1 MNVPMLLSPKSEV
14 RFLLDSYSLRQ
25 GLETMRAHGY
35 TALPVIDKDGK
46 YIGSVNEGDF
56 LWYIVDSDIHG
67 DIVRSLES
75 RRIREII
82 RPTLAPPV
90 NIDADMDTLV
100 GRSMAQNF
108 VPVIDDR
115 GTFIGIVTRRSVIG
129 MLKKEAAKFATNAN
143 GSAIND
149 EL

>member
-35 TALPVIDKDGK
+35 TALPVIDKEGK
-46 YIGSVNEGDF
+46 YVGSVNDGDF

>member
-46 YIGSVNEGDF
+46 YVGSVNEGDF

-129 MLKKEAAKFATNAN
+129 MLKKEAAKFPTNAN

>member
-25 GLETMRAHGY
+25 GIETMRAHGY
-35 TALPVIDKDGK
+35 TALPVIDKEGK
-46 YIGSVNEGDF
+46 YVGSVNEGDF
-56 LWYIVDSDIHG
+56 LRYIVDSGIQG
-67 DIVRSLES
+67 DVVRSLED
-75 RRIREII
+75 RRIRDII

-129 MLKKEAAKFATNAN
+129 MLKKEAVNNAAKTVE
-143 GSAIND
+143 SVT
-149 EL
+149 E

>member
-46 YIGSVNEGDF
+46 YVGSVNDGDF

>member
-46 YIGSVNEGDF
+46 YVGSVNEGDF